1 MDFFSNGTHLIG
13 FLGKFKLPRKHVATP
28 TSIQPFTVAV
38 RYAHKWLRKGYRA
51 AVVSDRGWRR
61 IGGVVYALLRCEPA
75 LAAASAKPGSL
86 FAAVKR
92 SQCAVLK
99 RMKEMSGKVH
109 DAIQQKRRVP
119 NEPMVFADRV
129 ERHIT
134 SPEFQRALG
143 LGDTAAPPSATAA
156 SATAAQLQ
164 KS

>member
-1 MDFFSNGTHLIG
+1 M
-13 FLGKFKLPRKHVATP
+13 
-28 TSIQPFTVAV
+28 
-38 RYAHKWLRKGYRA
+38 
-51 AVVSDRGWRR
+51 VSDRGWRR

-92 SQCAVLK
+92 SQCVVLK

-109 DAIQQKRRVP
+109 DAIQQKRRVS

-134 SPEFQRALG
+134 KPEFQKAL
-143 LGDTAAPPSATAA
+143 ASEAPPSATAA
-156 SATAAQLQ
+156 SARAARIQEEQEDRLHELWVHFARNN
-164 KS
+164 SAFNHR